1 MKCNGIKTIQLA
13 PVTTSLLTR
22 ITANVPTMPAL
33 SIHLIYYV
41 VFGIS
46 ILTHSLAPLQL
57 EHQLG
62 GDWLISFTDE
72 SSTWDYPSFT
82 GDI

>member
-1 MKCNGIKTIQLA
+1 ML
-13 PVTTSLLTR
+13 
-22 ITANVPTMPAL
+22 AL

-72 SSTWDYPSFT
+72 SQAPGIIFIHWRHLVNLGADE
-82 GDI
+82 

>member
-1 MKCNGIKTIQLA
+1 M
-13 PVTTSLLTR
+13 
-22 ITANVPTMPAL
+22 PTMLAL

-46 ILTHSLAPLQL
+46 ILIHSLALLQL

-72 SSTWDYPSFT
+72 SQAPGIILHSLETSDKPWSR
-82 GDI
+82 